1 MTECNQETFS
11 FTAHFSRRVEAGFTA
26 GHVSSDGG
34 ALLLREADGKID
46 LLGRLAGCFSDGR
59 APLLVKHPLAQ
70 MLAQRIYGLALG
82 YEDLNDHEQLRSD
95 PLLAVLSGKRDL
107 EAPLAGKS
115 TLNRLELTG
124 SEKAFVLALLQMY
137 VEGVSTRKVSAITEA
152 LCGLEVSKS
161 QVSAL
166 TQKLDAEVAEW
177 RMRPLSEEYPY
188 LIFDARYEKVRRG
201 GSMVSQGVL
210 VAIGISAAGYREVLG
225 SWVAES
231 ESEASWGAVFSE
243 LKQRGLRG
251 VRYVVSDDHAGM
263 VKAIERHFQGAVWQR
278 CQVHFV
284 RNALSLCGRQQ
295 RPQVLRLMKVV
306 TESATR
312 EAAKMAL
319 AVAIAELEKKAPKVA
334 RLLEECGE
342 QILGVY
348 ALPEA
353 HRKRMRTTNMLE
365 RQNQELKRRTR
376 VIRVFPHEQSCLRLV
391 TALLM
396 ETNQD
401 WMGRIYL
408 RMEEDQVAVTET
420 PAAAA

>member
-1 MTECNQETFS
+1 MARKGQGIEIVSGWQAGLGGEDFL
-11 FTAHFSRRVEAGFTA
+11 RGLVERT
-26 GHVSSDGG
+26 VQQ
-34 ALLLREADGKID
+34 
-46 LLGRLAGCFSDGR
+46 
-59 APLLVKHPLAQ
+59 V
-70 MLAQRIYGLALG
+70 
-82 YEDLNDHEQLRSD
+82 
-95 PLLAVLSGKRDL
+95 L
-107 EAPLAGKS
+107 EAEMTSFLGAETYQRNVERSGWRNGYKPR
-115 TLNRLELTG
+115 TLKTRVGELELRVPKDRDGQFQTELFERYQR

-166 TQKLDAEVAEW
+166 TAKLDAEVAEW
-177 RMRPLSEEYPY
+177 RSRPLTEEYPY

-201 GSMVSQGVL
+201 GAVVSQGVL
-210 VAIGISAAGYREVLG
+210 VAIGISAAGCREVLG
-225 SWVAES
+225 CWVAES
-231 ESEASWGAVFSE
+231 ESEASWGAVFLE

-263 VKAIERHFQGAVWQR
+263 VKAIGRHFQGAVWQR

-284 RNALSLCGRQQ
+284 RNALSLCGVQQ
-295 RPQVLRLMKVV
+295 RPLVLRLMK
-306 TESATR
+306 TIIESATR
-312 EAAKMAL
+312 EAAKAAL
-319 AVAIAELEKKAPKVA
+319 AAAIVEFEKKAPKAA
-334 RLLEECGE
+334 RLLEEHGE
-342 QILGVY
+342 EILGVY

-391 TALLM
+391 AALLM
-396 ETNQD
+396 ETNQE

-408 RMEEDQVAVTET
+408 SMEEAIATEP
-420 PAAAA
+420 PAIAA

>member
-1 MTECNQETFS
+1 MARKEQGIGIVS
-11 FTAHFSRRVEAGFTA
+11 GWQDGF
-26 GHVSSDGG
+26 GG
-34 ALLLREADGKID
+34 
-46 LLGRLAGCFSDGR
+46 
-59 APLLVKHPLAQ
+59 
-70 MLAQRIYGLALG
+70 
-82 YEDLNDHEQLRSD
+82 EDFL
-95 PLLAVLSGKRDL
+95 RDL
-107 EAPLAGKS
+107 VQRTVQQVLEAEMTSFLGAESYQRNDIRRGWRNGFKPR
-115 TLNRLELTG
+115 TLKTRVGELELMVPKDRDGQFQTELFERYQR
-124 SEKAFVLALLQMY
+124 SEKALVLALLQMY
-137 VEGVSTRKVSAITEA
+137 IEGVSTRKVTAITEA

-166 TQKLDAEVAEW
+166 TAKLDAEVAEW
-177 RMRPLSEEYPY
+177 RMRALSDEYPY

-201 GSMVSQGVL
+201 GSVVSQGVL

-225 SWVAES
+225 CWVAES
-231 ESEASWGAVFSE
+231 ESEASWGAVFGE

-263 VKAIERHFQGAVWQR
+263 VRAIERHFQGAVWQR

-295 RPQVLRLMKVV
+295 RPLVLRLMKLV

-312 EAAKMAL
+312 VAAKAAL
-319 AVAIAELEKKAPKVA
+319 AAAIAELENKAPKVA
-334 RLLEECGE
+334 RLLEEHGE
-342 QILGVY
+342 EILGVY

-376 VIRVFPHEQSCLRLV
+376 VVRVFPHEQSCLRLIA
-391 TALLM
+391 ALLM
-396 ETNQD
+396 ETNQE

-408 RMEEDQVAVTET
+408 RMEEESGAEIEPQAQ
-420 PAAAA
+420 AA

>member
-1 MTECNQETFS
+1 MARKGQSIEILSGWQE
-11 FTAHFSRRVEAGFTA
+11 GL
-26 GHVSSDGG
+26 GG
-34 ALLLREADGKID
+34 EDFLRE
-46 LLGRLAGCFSDGR
+46 
-59 APLLVKHPLAQ
+59 LV
-70 MLAQRIYGLALG
+70 QRTV
-82 YEDLNDHEQLRSD
+82 QQ
-95 PLLAVLSGKRDL
+95 VL
-107 EAPLAGKS
+107 EAEMTSFLGAESYQRNDARRGWRNGFKPR
-115 TLNRLELTG
+115 TLKTRVGELELMVPKDRDGQFQTELFERYQR

-166 TQKLDAEVAEW
+166 TARLDAEVNEW
-177 RMRPLSEEYPY
+177 RTRPLTEAYPY

-201 GSMVSQGVL
+201 GSVVSQGVL

-225 SWVAES
+225 CWVAES
-231 ESEASWGAVFSE
+231 ESEASWGTVFAE

-284 RNALSLCGRQQ
+284 RNALALCGRQQ
-295 RPQVLRLMKVV
+295 RPMVLRLMKMV

-312 EAAKMAL
+312 EAAQSAL
-319 AVAIAELEKKAPKVA
+319 GVAIAELEKKAPKVA

-353 HRKRMRTTNMLE
+353 HQKRMRTTNMLE

-376 VIRVFPHEQSCLRLV
+376 VIRVFPHEQSLLRLIA
-391 TALLM
+391 ALLM
-396 ETNQD
+396 ETNQE

-408 RMEEDQVAVTET
+408 SMDEEAGAEIESQAQ
-420 PAAAA
+420 AA

>member
-1 MTECNQETFS
+1 MARKGQGIEIVSGWQAGLGGEDFL
-11 FTAHFSRRVEAGFTA
+11 RGLVERT
-26 GHVSSDGG
+26 VQQ
-34 ALLLREADGKID
+34 
-46 LLGRLAGCFSDGR
+46 
-59 APLLVKHPLAQ
+59 V
-70 MLAQRIYGLALG
+70 
-82 YEDLNDHEQLRSD
+82 
-95 PLLAVLSGKRDL
+95 L
-107 EAPLAGKS
+107 EAEMTSFLGAETYQRNVERSGWRNGYKPR
-115 TLNRLELTG
+115 TLKTRVGELELRVPKDRDGQFQTELFERYQR

-166 TQKLDAEVAEW
+166 TAKLDAEVAEW
-177 RMRPLSEEYPY
+177 RSRPLTEEYPY

-201 GSMVSQGVL
+201 GAVVSQGVL
-210 VAIGISAAGYREVLG
+210 VAIGISAAGCREVLG
-225 SWVAES
+225 CWVAES
-231 ESEASWGAVFSE
+231 ESEASWGAVFLE

-263 VKAIERHFQGAVWQR
+263 VKAIGRHFQGAVWQR

-284 RNALSLCGRQQ
+284 RNALSLCGVQQ
-295 RPQVLRLMKVV
+295 RPLVLRLMKTI

-312 EAAKMAL
+312 EAAKAAL
-319 AVAIAELEKKAPKVA
+319 AAAIFEFEKKAPKAA
-334 RLLEECGE
+334 RLLEEHGE
-342 QILGVY
+342 EILGVY

-391 TALLM
+391 AALLM
-396 ETNQD
+396 ETNQE

-408 RMEEDQVAVTET
+408 SMEEAIATEP
-420 PAAAA
+420 PAIAA

>member
-1 MTECNQETFS
+1 MARKEQGIGIAS
-11 FTAHFSRRVEAGFTA
+11 GWQDGF
-26 GHVSSDGG
+26 GG
-34 ALLLREADGKID
+34 
-46 LLGRLAGCFSDGR
+46 
-59 APLLVKHPLAQ
+59 
-70 MLAQRIYGLALG
+70 
-82 YEDLNDHEQLRSD
+82 EDFL
-95 PLLAVLSGKRDL
+95 RDL
-107 EAPLAGKS
+107 VQRTVQQVLEAEMTSFLGAESYQRNDVRRGWRNGFKPR
-115 TLNRLELTG
+115 TLKTRVGELELMVPKDRDGQFQTELFERYQR
-124 SEKAFVLALLQMY
+124 SEKAFVAALLQMY
-137 VEGVSTRKVSAITEA
+137 IEGVSTRKVTAITEA

-177 RMRPLSEEYPY
+177 RMRPLSDEYPY

-201 GSMVSQGVL
+201 GSVVSQGVL

-225 SWVAES
+225 CWVAES

-263 VKAIERHFQGAVWQR
+263 VRAIERHFQGAVWQR

-295 RPQVLRLMKVV
+295 RPLVLRLMKLV
-306 TESATR
+306 TETATR
-312 EAAKMAL
+312 EAAKAAL
-319 AVAIAELEKKAPKVA
+319 AAAIAELEKKAPKVA
-334 RLLEECGE
+334 RLLEEHGE
-342 QILGVY
+342 EILGVY

-376 VIRVFPHEQSCLRLV
+376 VIRVFPHEQSCLRLIA
-391 TALLM
+391 ALLM
-396 ETNQD
+396 ETNQE

-408 RMEEDQVAVTET
+408 RMEEEPGAEIEPQAQ
-420 PAAAA
+420 AA

>member
-1 MTECNQETFS
+1 MARKEQGIGILS
-11 FTAHFSRRVEAGFTA
+11 GWQ
-26 GHVSSDGG
+26 DGLG
-34 ALLLREADGKID
+34 GEDFLRE
-46 LLGRLAGCFSDGR
+46 
-59 APLLVKHPLAQ
+59 LV
-70 MLAQRIYGLALG
+70 QRTV
-82 YEDLNDHEQLRSD
+82 QQ
-95 PLLAVLSGKRDL
+95 VL
-107 EAPLAGKS
+107 EAEMTSFLGAESYQRNDARRGWRNAFKPR
-115 TLNRLELTG
+115 TLKTRVGELELMVPKDRDGQFQTELFERYQR

-177 RMRPLSEEYPY
+177 RARPLSEEYPY

-201 GSMVSQGVL
+201 GSGVSPGVL

-225 SWVAES
+225 CWIGASG
-231 ESEASWGAVFSE
+231 SEASLGAGF
-243 LKQRGLRG
+243 
-251 VRYVVSDDHAGM
+251 
-263 VKAIERHFQGAVWQR
+263 QR

-284 RNALSLCGRQQ
+284 RNALALCGRQQ

-312 EAAKMAL
+312 EAAKAAL
-319 AVAIAELEKKAPKVA
+319 AVAIAELEKKAPKVV
-334 RLLEECGE
+334 RLLDECGE

-353 HRKRMRTTNMLE
+353 HQKRMRTTNMLE

-391 TALLM
+391 SALLM
-396 ETNQD
+396 ETNQE

-408 RMEEDQVAVTET
+408 RMEEEPVAATEA
-420 PAAAA
+420 PAVAA

>member
-1 MTECNQETFS
+1 MARKEQGIGI
-11 FTAHFSRRVEAGFTA
+11 VAGWQ
-26 GHVSSDGG
+26 DGFG
-34 ALLLREADGKID
+34 GDDFL
-46 LLGRLAGCFSDGR
+46 
-59 APLLVKHPLAQ
+59 
-70 MLAQRIYGLALG
+70 
-82 YEDLNDHEQLRSD
+82 
-95 PLLAVLSGKRDL
+95 RDL
-107 EAPLAGKS
+107 VQRTIQQVLEAEMTSFIGAESYQRNEVRRGWRNGYKPR
-115 TLNRLELTG
+115 TLKTRVGGLELMVPKDRDGQFQTELFERYQR

-152 LCGLEVSKS
+152 LCGLEVSRS

-177 RMRPLSEEYPY
+177 RMRALTEQYPY

-201 GSMVSQGVL
+201 GSVVSQGVL

-263 VKAIERHFQGAVWQR
+263 VKAIDRHFQGAVWQR

-295 RPQVLRLMKVV
+295 RPQVLRLMKAV
-306 TESATR
+306 TEAPTR
-312 EAAKMAL
+312 EAARAAL
-319 AVAIAELEKKAPKVA
+319 AAAIAELEQKAPKVA
-334 RLLEECGE
+334 RLLDECGE

-353 HRKRMRTTNMLE
+353 HQMRMRTTNMLE

-376 VIRVFPHEQSCLRLV
+376 VIRVFPHEQSCLRLIS
-391 TALLM
+391 ARLI
-396 ETNQD
+396 ETNQE

-408 RMEEDQVAVTET
+408 QMEKEPGTEIESQ
-420 PAAAA
+420 AQAG